1 MQRDVYSVERVK
13 SFSDIISSAGNRFL
27 SGDVSARKKGNKRH
41 SDIPYFIP
49 QRFDKHA
56 DAIYEL
62 WRGKK
67 KHMSALHLCV
77 FQLRSHL

>member
-1 MQRDVYSVERVK
+1 MRWDVYSAERAK
-13 SFSDIISSAGNRFL
+13 SFSDIISPTGNRFL

-49 QRFDKHA
+49 QRFDKHD

-62 WRGKK
+62 QRGN
-67 KHMSALHLCV
+67 
-77 FQLRSHL
+77 